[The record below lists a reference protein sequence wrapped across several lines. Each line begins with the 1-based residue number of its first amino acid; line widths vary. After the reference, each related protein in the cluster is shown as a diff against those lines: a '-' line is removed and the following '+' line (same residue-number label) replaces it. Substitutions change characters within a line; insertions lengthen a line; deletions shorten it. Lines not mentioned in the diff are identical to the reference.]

1 MNATEVRRS
10 IETDTDYWNW
20 ITGEYIFHDPDFD
33 EPPVREDSSTFGIS
47 QLDMESIVR
56 ARDND
61 IVGNG
66 YQSVYDDDIDR
77 DEAAER
83 IATEPGWHPVG
94 VDDYI
99 WIDMARA
106 SAGM

>member
-47 QLDMESIVR
+47 QLDMDAIIH
-56 ARDND
+56 AGTND
-61 IVGNG
+61 IVLNG
-66 YQSVYDDDIDR
+66 YDSTMDDDIDR

-94 VDDYI
+94 VDDSI